1 MIRLL
6 GVLLLASVMAAASY
20 VYNVKNEAE
29 RLTRR
34 STELSREMERE
45 REMIGILRAEWA
57 HLNQP
62 QRLQSLAERHLRD
75 MRPQNV
81 AALALPHEV
90 PQRPM
95 DLGVFIASIER
106 EGGIRLA
113 PLPAPVPRAQ
123 PPRPVVQT
131 ARAPSPPPERVQ
143 RAQTYRHRVQLHL
156 LRRPGLH
163 HHHPRCAHKR
173 QRRRQVVP
181 CLCCLSRLVSVK
193 RSVSHVR

>member
-20 VYNVKNEAE
+20 VYNVKHEAE

-81 AALALPHEV
+81 AALALPHEI

-95 DLGVFIASIER
+95 DLGLFIASIER

-123 PPRPVVQT
+123 PVRPAVQT
-131 ARAPSPPPERVQ
+131 ARAPSPTPERVQ
-143 RAQTYRHRVQLHL
+143 RAQTPPPRPAPTVAQARPATPPPPARAQAPAPTPGGPMSL
-156 LRRPGLH
+156 LPQSFG
-163 HHHPRCAHKR
+163 
-173 QRRRQVVP
+173 QR
-181 CLCCLSRLVSVK
+181 
-193 RSVSHVR
+193 